1 MARRA
6 PKAATL
12 RAGANQNDK
21 KRNKKCVPSPNKED
35 ISMIVMK
42 GSKLHT
48 KDDLC
53 TIKKSVPVISKD
65 IASTDEANA
74 LKLQKPSDKPRTSFL
89 SLPGEIRNQIYELVF
104 PPQDYEIRRIK
115 KSSGLTYW
123 RYVRSR
129 TTLDPGYGWSW
140 INRRH
145 CLDWNATFRKPNLS
159 QKAAQNRRSQ
169 DLVRRNRNGVI
180 QPIEYTTSPLS
191 ILSASRQVHEE
202 ATTFF
207 YSKNSFGFTS
217 RYLLQRFLTSVGPL
231 ARAAIRVIYIQH
243 ETYGD
248 PARTAHIRW
257 KELHDERWATFC
269 QGLATLVPGLE
280 ELHMLLYINDRPLQ
294 MDLGARWAEP
304 LLCFQRLGLSAFW
317 LELAAGTSNNRTF
330 AEDVRKVVL
339 GDAYDGGA
347 ERERRLEKERRSR
360 NPPKALKCLV
370 IR

>member
-6 PKAATL
+6 PRVALL
-12 RAGANQNDK
+12 RAGANQEDK
-21 KRNKKCVPSPNKED
+21 KRNKKCVPSPNKEVS
-35 ISMIVMK
+35 IIVIED
-42 GSKLHT
+42 SKLQT
-48 KDDLC
+48 KNDLC
-53 TIKKSVPVISKD
+53 SIKHDIPVISKD
-65 IASTDEANA
+65 IISTEEASAP
-74 LKLQKPSDKPRTSFL
+74 KLEDPSRKPRSSFL

-129 TTLDPGYGWSW
+129 TSLDPGYGWTW

-145 CLDWNATFRKPNLS
+145 SPDWNATFRKPNLS
-159 QKAAQNRRSQ
+159 QKTAQNRRSQ

-207 YSKNSFGFTS
+207 YSKNSFSFTS

-243 ETYGD
+243 ETYGE
-248 PARTAHIRW
+248 PGRTADIRW
-257 KELHDERWATFC
+257 KTLHDERWATFC
-269 QGLATLVPGLE
+269 QGLGSLVPGLE
-280 ELHMLLYINDRPLQ
+280 ELHMLLYVNDRPLQ

-304 LLCFQRLGLSAFW
+304 LLCFQRLGLSAFG
-317 LELAAGTSNNRTF
+317 LELAAGTGSYRSC
-330 AEDVRKVVL
+330 AEEVRKVVL
-339 GDAYDGGA
+339 GDAYDGAA
-347 ERERRLEKERRSR
+347 ERERRVEKERRSR
-360 NPPKALKCLV
+360 NLPKALKCLI